1 LRPALNRALA
11 VGLLAAATGVAFLLA
26 LTFFRKG
33 GYSEKQSYLVH
44 AYFSDATG
52 ISWKTRAQ
60 IAGIQV
66 GEVAGIEL
74 VANKAKLDIRVK
86 NGIEL
91 HADACLT
98 KTFPS
103 ALLPDALL
111 EVQPGSAST
120 PLLSSLPEDQRN
132 INCVREAA
140 SMQQLMDSM
149 AKIAADVQTVTS
161 DLAKT
166 VSEQNGLRQI
176 VENLAS
182 ASKRLD
188 QAIADNERNVHDLI
202 ANAKDF
208 SADLREISHR
218 DKDKI
223 GRIFS
228 NVEEL
233 SARLKVLSL
242 SLQEI
247 IDPGSSTRG
256 GGRGGGARGGASSD
270 DTQAQAGGADGSD
283 GRSGSASASASAR
296 GDADVPAGVRTA
308 VAQASPQER
317 AVAAQQAR
325 GVKQAVD
332 KLTDSLERLDDL
344 LAKVQEGKSVAGKIL
359 VDERLGR
366 KLGDTLEGFAD
377 QYDKIFKLQIQVQ
390 LRSEWLLNQSGAK
403 AYLGFRLLPR
413 PDKYY
418 LLELVSDPRGT
429 DRVWTETITERAPG
443 STTDST
449 TVATHTIHDPDKLTF
464 SAQFAKRYGP
474 VTFRVGIIE
483 SSGGVGGDLHLFR
496 DKLQLSVNAY
506 QFQRPYQSVF
516 PRAKVWVNYYFL
528 QNFFVTAGAD
538 DFLNSWREGH
548 YPGGPK
554 FTFGNDAFVGG
565 GIFFTDD
572 DLKTL
577 LGAGAGSAV
586 SGAGSSR

>member
-1 LRPALNRALA
+1 MKPAWNRAVA
-11 VGLLAAATGVAFLLA
+11 VGGFAAVTGVAFLLA

-33 GYSEKQSYLVH
+33 GYSEKESYLVH

-66 GEVAGIEL
+66 GEVVDIQL
-74 VANKAKLDIRVK
+74 VNSKARLDIRVK

-111 EVQPGSAST
+111 EVTPGSAG

-132 INCVREAA
+132 ITCVREAT
-140 SMQQLMDSM
+140 SVQQLLDSI
-149 AKIAADVQTVTS
+149 AKIAADVQLVTG

-166 VSEQNGLRQI
+166 VAGNKGLREI

-182 ASKRLD
+182 ATGRID
-188 QAIADNERNVHDLI
+188 DAIARSQSDFVDLV

-208 SADLREISHR
+208 TADLREISSR

-223 GRIFS
+223 GRILT

-233 SARLKVLSL
+233 SERLKVVSA

-247 IDPGSSTRG
+247 IDPGSS
-256 GGRGGGARGGASSD
+256 GRTGGAAGAGPAAGATTSGGV
-270 DTQAQAGGADGSD
+270 AGAAPS
-283 GRSGSASASASAR
+283 
-296 GDADVPAGVRTA
+296 DVPGA
-308 VAQASPQER
+308 VSG
-317 AVAAQQAR
+317 AVAAATPAERAEAQAQAR

-332 KLTDSLERLDDL
+332 KLSSSLERLDSL
-344 LAKVQEGKSVAGKIL
+344 LAKVNEGKSVAGRLL

-366 KLGDTLEGFAD
+366 KLGNAAEDIAD
-377 QYDKIFKLQIQVQ
+377 QYDRIFKLQIQVQ

-403 AYLGFRLLPR
+403 TYFGVRLLPR

-418 LLELVSDPRGT
+418 LLEIVSDPRGVDT
-429 DRVWTETITERAPG
+429 VTNETITTRDPVTGA
-443 STTDST
+443 DST
-449 TVATHTIHDPDKLTF
+449 TVSTKTLHEQKLTF
-464 SAQFAKRYGP
+464 SLQVAKRYGP
-474 VTFRVGIIE
+474 VTFRVGVIE
-483 SSGGVGGDLHLFR
+483 STGGVGSDLHLFR
-496 DKLQLSVNAY
+496 DSLQLSVSVY
-506 QFQRPYQSVF
+506 QFSRPYQDVF
-516 PRAKVWVNYYFL
+516 PRAKIYVNYYAF
-528 QNFFVTAGAD
+528 QHFFVTAGAD
-538 DFLNSWREGH
+538 DFLNTWRAGR

-554 FTFGNDAFVGG
+554 FTVGNDAFFGA

-577 LGAGAGSAV
+577 IGAGAGSAV
-586 SGAGSSR
+586 SQR

>member
-1 LRPALNRALA
+1 
-11 VGLLAAATGVAFLLA
+11 VGVLAAVTGVAFLFA

-33 GYSEKQSYLVH
+33 GYSEKESYLVH
-44 AYFSDATG
+44 AFFSDATG

-66 GEVAGIEL
+66 GEVADIQL
-74 VANKAKLDIRVK
+74 VGSKARLDIRVK

-111 EVQPGSAST
+111 EVQPGNPAT

-132 INCVREAA
+132 ITCVREAT
-140 SMQQLMDSM
+140 SVQQLLDSL
-149 AKIAADVQTVTS
+149 AKIAADIQLVTG

-166 VSEQNGLRQI
+166 VGGDRGLRDI

-182 ASKRLD
+182 ASRRLD
-188 QAIADNERNVHDLI
+188 QAIADNEQNVHDLI
-202 ANAKDF
+202 ANARDF
-208 SADLREISHR
+208 AADLREISHR
-218 DKDKI
+218 DKDKV
-223 GRIFS
+223 GRILS
-228 NVEEL
+228 NVEDL
-233 SARLKVLSL
+233 SARLKIVAA

-247 IDPGSSTRG
+247 IDPGS
-256 GGRGGGARGGASSD
+256 GGRPGGPGGGAAGDGGEAEGAVSEGGQGGAIG
-270 DTQAQAGGADGSD
+270 AGASASA
-283 GRSGSASASASAR
+283 RSGSASTPVPPAVTSAVA
-296 GDADVPAGVRTA
+296 AATPAERTA
-308 VAQASPQER
+308 
-317 AVAAQQAR
+317 AAQQAR

-332 KLTDSLERLDDL
+332 KLTSSLERLEDL
-344 LAKVQEGKSVAGKIL
+344 IAKVQEGKSVAGKVL

-390 LRSEWLLNQSGAK
+390 LRSEWLLNQTGAK
-403 AYLGFRLLPR
+403 TYIGFRLLPR

-418 LLELVSDPRGT
+418 LLEVVSDPRGV
-429 DRVWTETITERAPG
+429 DRVWSETITTRAPG

-449 TVATHTIHDPDKLTF
+449 TVSTHTIHDPDKLTY
-464 SAQFAKRYGP
+464 SLQFAKRYGP

-483 SSGGVGGDLHLFR
+483 SSGGVGSDLHLFR
-496 DKLQLSVNAY
+496 DALQLSVNAY
-506 QFQRPYQSVF
+506 QFQRPYQNVF
-516 PRAKVWVNYYFL
+516 PRAKLWMNYYFF

-538 DFLNSWREGH
+538 DFLNTWRTGR

-554 FTFGNDAFVGG
+554 FTIGNDAFFGA

>member
-1 LRPALNRALA
+1 MRPALNRALA
-11 VGLLAAATGVAFLLA
+11 VGVLAAATGVAFLLA

-33 GYSEKQSYLVH
+33 GYSEKESYLVH
-44 AYFSDATG
+44 AYFADATG

-66 GEVAGIEL
+66 GEVAGIAL

-111 EVQPGSAST
+111 EVQPGSSAT

-132 INCVREAA
+132 ITCVREAT
-140 SMQQLMDSM
+140 SMQQLMDSLS
-149 AKIAADVQTVTS
+149 KIAADIQLVTG

-166 VSEQNGLRQI
+166 VAGQNGLRQI

-188 QAIADNERNVHDLI
+188 QTLADNEQNVHDLI

-208 SADLREISHR
+208 TADLREISHR

-223 GRIFS
+223 SRIFS
-228 NVEEL
+228 NVEDL
-233 SARLKVLSL
+233 SARLKVVAA

-247 IDPGSSTRG
+247 IDPGS
-256 GGRGGGARGGASSD
+256 GGRAGRSRAGGDSEAQGLAGEGGEGRAAGATASAAASSAAAPVPPQV
-270 DTQAQAGGADGSD
+270 TSAI
-283 GRSGSASASASAR
+283 ASAT
-296 GDADVPAGVRTA
+296 PE
-308 VAQASPQER
+308 ER
-317 AVAAQQAR
+317 AAAATQAR

-332 KLTDSLERLDDL
+332 KLTASLERLEGL
-344 LAKVQEGKSVAGKIL
+344 LATVQEGKSVAGKIL

-366 KLGDTLEGFAD
+366 RVGETLDGFAN
-377 QYDKIFKLQIQVQ
+377 QYDRIFKLQIQVQ
-390 LRSEWLLNQSGAK
+390 LRSEWLLNQAGAK

-413 PDKYY
+413 PDKFY
-418 LLELVSDPRGT
+418 LFEVVSDPRGT
-429 DRVWTETITERAPG
+429 DRVWTETITERLPG
-443 STTDST
+443 STADST

-464 SAQFAKRYGP
+464 SLQFGKRYGP
-474 VTFRVGIIE
+474 VTFRVGVIE
-483 SSGGVGGDLHLFR
+483 SSGGVGADLHLFR
-496 DKLQLSVNAY
+496 DQLQLSVNAY
-506 QFQRPYQSVF
+506 QFQRPYQNVF
-516 PRAKVWVNYYFL
+516 PRAKIWMNYYFL

-538 DFLNSWREGH
+538 DFLNSWRQGH

-565 GIFFTDD
+565 GLYFTDD

-577 LGAGAGSAV
+577 IGAGAGSAV
-586 SGAGSSR
+586 SVR